1 MCSSTAGGS
10 RVSRSAVRRSRLVG
24 RLSERAAID
33 QLLEAAREG
42 RSGAL
47 ALCGEPGMGKTAL
60 LEYAAERAT
69 GMAVAAIA
77 GREAESELAFAGLH
91 DLLTQLQEETT
102 DLAQP
107 ARDALNAIF
116 GIGTAAPSLIALGAA
131 LLAVFADRGARRP
144 LLCLVDDA
152 QALDRE
158 TAQIL
163 AFVGRRLSGEGVA
176 LILAADTFEGQPF
189 EGMRELRI
197 PSLPDDD
204 ARALLEAAAPEG
216 LNEQALAQL
225 LAELN
230 GNPLALLELAGAL
243 TPDQLAG
250 RMPLPER
257 LPLGPRLERRLM
269 RRIAGLPPTTRLML
283 LLVAAEPDA
292 STEVIWS
299 AADDLGI
306 ERTALDAAESAGIV
320 EVGRNIRFRYSFMD
334 SAIYRMSSGHD
345 RRRVHSAL
353 AAVTRSSL
361 NGDRGTL
368 HRAAASLGPDAE
380 VADELEQA
388 AKAAS
393 TRGAF
398 SDAAALLERSAELT
412 PNDESNLT
420 RTVAAAEAELAAG
433 APLRASTV
441 LDRLGSEFA
450 DRPEGAQLQR
460 LRAVID
466 VELDRN
472 RDGARSL
479 LAAARALEQIDL
491 RQAVETYL
499 EALIAAIHAG
509 TLGRNYSVFWTA
521 KAARERTREPA
532 SEITASDFL
541 LDGFATLVLDG
552 HAAAAPLFRRA
563 LKLLRETSTPRLLGI
578 GCHAAVELLDD
589 EALYDL
595 VTRRVDV
602 AGRVGRGALA
612 SALNYRGGVYEILVG
627 RFDMA
632 TADVR
637 HAAEI
642 AATEGDLGFEGRARL
657 SELLAAA
664 WCGREKRARKLAR
677 GAIGDATARGQGA
690 ELGFAQYALAVL
702 ENGLGHYDAAMTAAR
717 AACEETA
724 CYVTAF
730 ALPELIEAAVRSRDI
745 DLATTALRRFEEATS
760 ASGTEWSQGMVALSR
775 ALLAEPAAAEELHEL
790 AIEHMKHSR
799 ARPQLA
805 RARLM
810 YGEWLR
816 RRRRRSDA
824 RAQLTVAY
832 EMLRGMGADAF
843 AGRAQLE
850 LVATGGRAP
859 EHKGAVLDALTP
871 HEQRI
876 ALLVADGASNPAI
889 AEQLFVSVR
898 TVEYHLHKIFQ
909 KLSVGSR
916 TELAHRLL
924 RSSGEPSSPSL

>member
-1 MCSSTAGGS
+1 MCSSIAASSRGS
-10 RVSRSAVRRSRLVG
+10 GSATRSSQLVG
-24 RLSERAAID
+24 RLSECAAID
-33 QLLEAAREG
+33 QLLESARDG

-47 ALCGEPGMGKTAL
+47 ALCGEPGIGKTAL

-69 GMAVAAIA
+69 GMTVAAIA
-77 GREAESELAFAGLH
+77 GHEPESELSFAGLH

-116 GIGTAAPSLIALGAA
+116 DAGTATPNLISFGAA
-131 LLAVFADRGARRP
+131 LLAVFADRGAARP
-144 LLCLVDDA
+144 LLFLIDDA
-152 QALDRE
+152 HALDRE

-163 AFVGRRLSGEGVA
+163 GFVSRRLSDEGVA
-176 LILAADTFEGQPF
+176 LLIAADALERQPF
-189 EGMRELRI
+189 KGIPELHL
-197 PSLPDDD
+197 PPLPDDD
-204 ARALLEAAAPEG
+204 ARVLLEAATPEH
-216 LNEQALAQL
+216 LNEQVRAQL

-230 GNPLALLELAGAL
+230 GNPLALLELTAAL
-243 TPDQLAG
+243 TPQELAG
-250 RMPLPER
+250 RVPLPEP
-257 LPLGPRLERRLM
+257 LPLGPRLEQRLM
-269 RRIAGLPPTTRLML
+269 RRVAVLPPTTRLML
-283 LLVAAEPDA
+283 LLIAAEPGA
-292 STEVIWS
+292 SVDVLWT
-299 AADDLGI
+299 AADELGI
-306 ERTALDAAESAGIV
+306 ERTALDAAEAAGIV
-320 EVGRNIRFRYSFMD
+320 EVGESVRFRYSFMGT
-334 SAIYRMSSGHD
+334 AIYRTSSGPE

-353 AAVTRSSL
+353 ATVTRSSL
-361 NGDRGTL
+361 NGDQGTL
-368 HRAAASLGPDAE
+368 HRAAASLGPDAD

-398 SDAAALLERSAELT
+398 SAAASLLERSAELT
-412 PNDESNLT
+412 PNDVGHLT

-433 APLRASTV
+433 APLRASIV
-441 LDRLGSEFA
+441 LDRLG
-450 DRPEGAQLQR
+450 PEVAAQPEAVQLQR

-479 LAAARALEQIDL
+479 LAAARALEQVDL
-491 RQAVETYL
+491 QQAVETYV
-499 EALIAAIHAG
+499 EALSAAIHAG
-509 TLGRNYSVFWTA
+509 TLGRNYSVIWTA
-521 KAARERTREPA
+521 KAARERTRAPA
-532 SEITASDFL
+532 SEITASDVL
-541 LDGFATLVLDG
+541 LDGFATLVLEG
-552 HAAAAPLFRRA
+552 HAAAAPLLRRA
-563 LKLLRETSTPRLLGI
+563 LKMLRESSTPRLLGI
-578 GCHAAVELLDD
+578 GCDAAVELLDD

-595 VTRRVDV
+595 VTRRIDV
-602 AGRVGRGALA
+602 AGRVGPGTLA
-612 SALNYRGGVYEILVG
+612 SALNYRGTVYEILVG

-632 TADVR
+632 TVDVR

-642 AATEGDLGFEGRARL
+642 AAAEGGLGFGDRSRL
-657 SELLAAA
+657 GQLLAAA
-664 WCGREKRARKLAR
+664 WSGRDKRARRLAR

-702 ENGLGHYDAAMTAAR
+702 ENGLGHYDAAITAAR

-724 CYVTAF
+724 CFVTAF
-730 ALPELIEAAVRSRDI
+730 ALPELIEAAVRSRDL
-745 DLATTALRRFEEATS
+745 DLAATTLGRFEEAAS
-760 ASGTEWSQGMVALSR
+760 ASGTEWAQGMLARSR
-775 ALLAEPAAAEELHEL
+775 ALLAEPVAAEALYES
-790 AIEHMKHSR
+790 AIEHLKHCR

-805 RARLM
+805 RAKLM

-924 RSSGEPSSPSL
+924 RSSGEASSTSL